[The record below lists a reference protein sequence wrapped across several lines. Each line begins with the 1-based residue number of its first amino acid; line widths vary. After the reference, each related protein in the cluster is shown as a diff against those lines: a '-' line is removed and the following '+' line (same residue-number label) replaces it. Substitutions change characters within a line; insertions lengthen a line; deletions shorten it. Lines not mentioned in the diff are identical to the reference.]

1 MMERREISIGR
12 RKVKGKKIRTLIR
25 KKGNA
30 GF

>member
-1 MMERREISIGR
+1 MMERREISIGS